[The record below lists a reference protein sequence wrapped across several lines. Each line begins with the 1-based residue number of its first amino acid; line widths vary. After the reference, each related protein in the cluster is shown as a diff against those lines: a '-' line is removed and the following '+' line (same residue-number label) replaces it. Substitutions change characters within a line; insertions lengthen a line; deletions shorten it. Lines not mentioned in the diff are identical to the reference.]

1 MLWKKL
7 ISATFFIEVFGI
19 SKVVSKVNWKP
30 TGPEGSCVQPENM
43 YLWILKGG
51 PNERAPNEE
60 CWCVEMSGTQ
70 MAHGR
75 SVSSYGELKD
85 AFREEGGRKTVQE
98 GGPEREQS
106 GWGATETL
114 IQNIKGALKL
124 TQRPSPDGDRELAAK
139 TREGK
144 KAKVGSSSSAYC
156 VNWLENE
163 SAAKTRTEEAL
174 TQSSSHPL
182 DVGNLWPKLKSKE
195 LIMQTV
201 DHFHT
206 SIWWR
211 WWQTGYF
218 SVLHL

>member
-43 YLWILKGG
+43 YLWILKGT

-114 IQNIKGALKL
+114 TQNIKGALKL

-144 KAKVGSSSSAYC
+144 KGKSGFFELRILSELAGKWKCGQDQDRRSFNTELFPSFRR
-156 VNWLENE
+156 WE
-163 SAAKTRTEEAL
+163 SVAQTE
-174 TQSSSHPL
+174 
-182 DVGNLWPKLKSKE
+182 
-195 LIMQTV
+195 I
-201 DHFHT
+201 
-206 SIWWR
+206 
-211 WWQTGYF
+211 
-218 SVLHL
+218 